1 MSYFTLDTDHQKMI
15 NEEKKDMPMN
25 DTEQKKTYNKARHT
39 TPHSQETKQKIAE
52 TQSKRYDMIRQLVRK
67 GQQKTVTEDRVKEI
81 VDEAIERYLR
91 THATPINNN
100 RPMKNSL

>member
-1 MSYFTLDTDHQKMI
+1 MLDTDHKKMI
-15 NEEKKDMPMN
+15 NEDKRDLPMN
-25 DTEQKKTYNKARHT
+25 NTDTQKKTYTKARHT